1 MKISILLEST
11 SDDLYRKIDALDAM
25 IKDASTTPGEK
36 ENAAALKK
44 KIEAKLAATFPDAKR
59 PVKSKNDSATS
70 YSSGFGSDD
79 FWAGVAKAAKAASDL
94 EDLKKTDPEAYRQQM
109 EARLKTMQAKLSR
122 MRKNHLSGNVETAY
136 QIKQYAAEVER
147 FLAREFPEKYAEIVA
162 KRDEAN
168 YKAYQARNKKKAD
181 KEKAAKDAVKKSG
194 KLTWKEQG
202 KTYEPALKALYDQ
215 LVGLEYR
222 PYGYKSVVGQ
232 GIDKWKS
239 GSKFM
244 ISIIQMPMGEIR
256 KAWNKLTPE
265 YQQDLRD
272 AVEGTNTM
280 GYNQQGYTAAQQKSI
295 LNAMSPY
302 KNPKA

>member
-168 YKAYQARNKKKAD
+168 HKAYQARGKKKAD

-202 KTYEPALKALYDQ
+202 KTYEPALRALYDQ
-215 LVGLEYR
+215 MVGI
-222 PYGYKSVVGQ
+222 PMKHYGYKVTIGDGSM
-232 GIDKWKS
+232 KWKN
-239 GSKFM
+239 GPDFM
-244 ISIIQMPMGEIR
+244 VKLVNLPTGEIR
-256 KAWNKLTPE
+256 KAWNKLNSTD
-265 YQQDLRD
+265 QQSLRD
-272 AVEGTNTM
+272 AVEGINTM
-280 GYNQQGYTAAQQKSI
+280 GYNQQGYTEAQKKAI
-295 LNAMSPY
+295 LNAMTPY